1 MQPHEVNADMAA
13 LSPEACDY
21 VRQLARR
28 LDEAEHGKGTDLVRE
43 AGQFLG
49 MSVATVYRHLKA
61 VAGWSSGRKA
71 RSDKG
76 TTSVAPEALV
86 TLGAA
91 QREAI
96 RANGKQTLFTT
107 TARGI
112 LEANGH
118 SFGVSNGQLNKLLR
132 DRRLNVAAQRVA
144 DPVQALRAPHPNHTR
159 EIDPSLCLVYYL
171 RGRQYIMR
179 DDEFYKN
186 KLDRIAQIKF
196 KVYRYVDYDK
206 ASACVVPWYTEAAGE
221 DQHNL
226 FKFLMFSWGRQ
237 DGRLTHGVPFHL
249 LWDKGSANTSS
260 AVRSL
265 LDALGVRHLT
275 HEAGNA
281 RVKGGVENGNNIV
294 ETQFESRLRFQP
306 VENVEQLNA
315 AAFAWANAYNAN
327 LIPGQDTRLR
337 RAGLAVPMARYD
349 LWQRITPEQLRVLP
363 PVEVCQAFMRSKE
376 EERQVKPDLSI
387 TFRHPAAERT
397 LTYSLRGLDG
407 INPGDMVL
415 VRGLVF
421 GECAVQVQVERYDGE
436 PLLYRCE
443 PNVAYDEYGQRAD
456 AAEIG
461 TEFKRTAKTQAQQAA
476 TAMDEAAYPG
486 LSVDE
491 VKAARAKRVT
501 PFDGQIKAHSYLQDI
516 ELPVYLPRQGTDIDT
531 PAHAAPAGLELID
544 AVTAMLR
551 IVGAIGRNLSPE
563 ENAFFMRRYAEGV
576 PEDQVGALIA
586 QYQAPAAADEPLRAA
601 GGLRAV

>member
-1 MQPHEVNADMAA
+1 MQPHEVTQDMAA
-13 LSPEACDY
+13 LSPEACEY

-28 LDEAEHGKGTDLVRE
+28 LDAAEHGRGTALVRE
-43 AGQFLG
+43 AGEFLG
-49 MSVATVYRHLKA
+49 LSVQTVYRHLKC

-76 TTSVAPEALV
+76 STSVAPEALV

-112 LEANGH
+112 LEQNGH
-118 SFGVSNGQLNKLLR
+118 AFGVSNGQLNKLLR
-132 DRRLNVAAQRVA
+132 DRKLNVAAQRVA
-144 DPVQALRAPHPNHTR
+144 DPVQALRAPHPNHTH

-171 RGRQYIMR
+171 KGRQYIIR

-186 KLDRIAQIKF
+186 KLDRLAKVKF
-196 KVYRYVDYDK
+196 KCYRYVAYDR
-206 ASACVVPWYTEAAGE
+206 ACATLVPWYTEAAGE

-226 FKFLMFSWGRQ
+226 FKFLMFAWGLQ
-237 DGRLTHGVPFHL
+237 AGRPTHGVPLHL
-249 LWDKGSANTSS
+249 LWDKGSANTSA

-265 LDALGVRHLT
+265 LDALGVNHIT

-281 RVKGGVENGNNIV
+281 RVKGGGENGNNIV

-337 RAGLAVPMARYD
+337 RPGLAAPMARYD
-349 LWQRITPEQLRVLP
+349 LWQLITPEQLRVLP

-376 EERQVKPDLSI
+376 EERLVKPDLSI

-397 LTYSLRGLDG
+397 LPYSLRGLDG
-407 INPGDMVL
+407 ISVGDTVI
-415 VRGLVF
+415 VRGLVY
-421 GECAVQVQVERYDGE
+421 GECAIQVQVPRYDGE
-436 PLLYRCE
+436 ALIYRVE
-443 PNVAYDEYGQRAD
+443 PNVEFDAFGQRAD

-461 TEFKRTAKTQAQQAA
+461 AEYKRTAKTQTEHAA
-476 TAMDEAAYPG
+476 TAMDGVAYPG
-486 LSVDE
+486 MTADE
-491 VKAARAKRVT
+491 VKAARAKRAT
-501 PFDGQIKAHSYLQDI
+501 PFEGKLDAHSYLQDI
-516 ELPVYLPRQGTDIDT
+516 KLPAYLPRQGTAIET
-531 PAHAAPAGLELID
+531 PMHAAPAGPEMLD
-544 AVTAMLR
+544 PVTAMLR
-551 IVGAIGRNLSPE
+551 IAGAIGRNLSPE
-563 ENAFFMRRYAEGV
+563 ENAFFMRRYDAGV
-576 PEDQVGALIA
+576 PEDQVDALIA
-586 QYQAPAAADEPLRAA
+586 QYQAPVDQPLRAA

>member
-1 MQPHEVNADMAA
+1 MLEAAEDMAA

-28 LDEAEHGKGTDLVRE
+28 LDDAEHGTGTALVRE

-49 MSVATVYRHLKA
+49 LSVQTVYRHLKA

-76 TTSVAPEALV
+76 TTSVSADALV
-86 TLGAA
+86 TMGAA

-118 SFGVSNGQLNKLLR
+118 SFGVSNGQINKLLR
-132 DRRLNVAAQRVA
+132 DRKLNVAAQRVA
-144 DPVQALRAPHPNHTR
+144 DPVQALRAPHPNHTH

-171 RGRQYIMR
+171 KGRQYIIR

-186 KLDRIAQIKF
+186 KLDRLAQVKF
-196 KVYRYVDYDK
+196 KVYRYVCYDK

-226 FKFLMFSWGRQ
+226 FKFLMFAWGLQ
-237 DGRLTHGVPFHL
+237 QGRPTHGVPLNL
-249 LWDKGSANTSS
+249 LWDKGSANTSA

-265 LDALGVRHLT
+265 LDALGVNHVT

-315 AAFAWANAYNAN
+315 AAFAWANAYCAN

-337 RAGLAVPMARYD
+337 RTGLAAPTARFD
-349 LWQRITPEQLRVLP
+349 LWQLITPEQLRVLP

-397 LTYSLRGLDG
+397 LTYSLRGFDG
-407 INPGDMVL
+407 INVGDMVV
-415 VRGLVF
+415 VRGLIY
-421 GECAVQVQVERYDGE
+421 GECAIQVQVERYNGE
-436 PLLYRCE
+436 PLIYRVE
-443 PNVAYDEYGQRAD
+443 PNVEFDAFGQRAD

-461 TEFKRTAKTQAQQAA
+461 AEFKRTAKTQAEQAA

-486 LSVDE
+486 MAADE
-491 VKAARAKRVT
+491 VKAARSKRVT
-501 PFDGQIKAHSYLQDI
+501 PFNGLNAHGYLRDI
-516 ELPVYLPRQGTDIDT
+516 ELPAYLPRQGTAIET
-531 PAHAAPAGLELID
+531 PAHAAPAGPELID

-551 IVGAIGRNLSPE
+551 IVAAIGRNLSPQ
-563 ENAFFMRRYAEGV
+563 ENAFFMKRYEGGV
-576 PEDQVGALIA
+576 PEDQVAALIA
-586 QYQAPAAADEPLRAA
+586 QYQAPAVVDEPLQAA

>member
-1 MQPHEVNADMAA
+1 MQPHEVSADMAA

-28 LDEAEHGKGTDLVRE
+28 LDDAGHGSGTAMVRE
-43 AGQFLG
+43 AGEFLG
-49 MSVATVYRHLKA
+49 LSVQTVYRHLKA

-76 TTSVAPEALV
+76 STSVSAEALV

-112 LEANGH
+112 LEQNGL
-118 SFGVSNGQLNKLLR
+118 SFGVSNGQLNKLMR
-132 DRRLNVAAQRVA
+132 ARKLNVAAQRVA
-144 DPVQALRAPHPNHTR
+144 DPVQALRAPHPNHTH

-171 RGRQYIMR
+171 KGRQYIIR

-186 KLDRIAQIKF
+186 KLEGLVKVKF
-196 KVYRYVDYDK
+196 KCYRYVAYDR

-226 FKFLMFSWGRQ
+226 FKFLMFAWGLQ
-237 DGRLTHGVPFHL
+237 QGRPLHGVPSHL
-249 LWDKGSANTSS
+249 LWDKGSANQSA

-265 LDALGVRHLT
+265 LDALGVNHIT

-281 RVKGGVENGNNIV
+281 RAKGGAENGNNIV

-315 AAFAWANAYNAN
+315 ASFAWANAYNAN

-337 RAGLAVPMARYD
+337 RPGLAAPVARYD
-349 LWQRITPEQLRVLP
+349 LWQLITAEQLRVLP

-397 LTYSLRGLDG
+397 LPYSLRGFDG
-407 INPGDMVL
+407 INVGDTVT
-415 VRGLVF
+415 VRGLIF
-421 GECAVQVQVERYDGE
+421 GDCAIQVQVLRYDGE
-436 PLLYRCE
+436 PLLYRVE
-443 PNVAYDEYGQRAD
+443 PNIEFDAFGQRTD

-461 TEFKRTAKTQAQQAA
+461 AEYKRTVKTEAEHAA

-486 LSVDE
+486 MTADE
-491 VKAARAKRVT
+491 VKAARAKRAT
-501 PFDGQIKAHSYLQDI
+501 PFEGKLNSHGYLQDVVM
-516 ELPVYLPRQGTDIDT
+516 PAYLPRQGSAIDT
-531 PAHAAPAGLELID
+531 PAHAAPAGPELID

-551 IVGAIGRNLSPE
+551 IVGAIGRNLSAE
-563 ENAFFMRRYAEGV
+563 ENAFFMKRYGDGV
-576 PEDQVGALIA
+576 PEDQVAALIA
-586 QYQAPAAADEPLRAA
+586 QYQAPAMADEPIRAA